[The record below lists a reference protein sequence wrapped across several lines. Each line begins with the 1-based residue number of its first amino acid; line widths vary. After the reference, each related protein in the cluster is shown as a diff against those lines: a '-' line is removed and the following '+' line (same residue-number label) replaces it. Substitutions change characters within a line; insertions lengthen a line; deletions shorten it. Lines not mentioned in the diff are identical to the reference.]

1 MRISLSIF
9 CLVFIGFINC
19 IHAAGISDGSTQA
32 ADSIADKALDEVVVK
47 HQTVKRSAQGDLI
60 TITKDMRLGA
70 RNTGELLGNIP
81 GAMYNSINRSFSFYG
96 SRNIIVLV
104 DSIEHDFNYIARLNQ
119 KRFDKI
125 NITYNPSGR
134 YRGYDAVINL
144 KTRPHYQGYDGYVE
158 FYGTAY
164 TGNRNGNGNALG
176 SESVSGQFTYTY
188 DKINVGGSIGNS
200 WGKQGSTSYY
210 ENYYPLN
217 GIKQTVLHTPF
228 NHPATI
234 SINRSTSANAFVD
247 YHFNDNNIIAASYFF
262 SFGDS
267 NSDTRYR
274 LQVDDFNR
282 NTSSINELHSNNHTH
297 NSLSHN
303 AVAYYW
309 GNVRN
314 WRLHAYASYNSN
326 SLDSYSTTERNS
338 FAVTDNRH
346 VHTDKIWAGGQ
357 ISRSFANNEWTASAR
372 YFYNRNSHN
381 QYALADNRKLA
392 HSVDINQFPEL
403 DVYFNPDGSAWSMS
417 LKGGVLL
424 YQNSADGKTYRD
436 ANPWGGLQVAFNPSN
451 KISLRFNY
459 ESGNMQPSL
468 FQIENYGTFTDSL
481 EYQCGNPALKPG
493 FMHSLNLY
501 TTINRMISFRL
512 WANIAPTDMRTFMSA
527 GYGLRPDGIE
537 GPFVRYDWINSRRS
551 EWGLTASFNR
561 IFFNALQVNCSA
573 GFTQY
578 YQRYKASSNR
588 RTYAFGSMFLKYFSQ
603 PKGITAALMYDLG
616 GNSGVTPQYVNY
628 GYYDSL
634 ALFIAKEFRSKW
646 GMQLSYYLPVH
657 FTNCERT
664 TVFNSDPL
672 VGRAWNNN
680 ALRSDNSF
688 VLTVY
693 YQFSG
698 GKQVRRLNHYEK

>member
-1 MRISLSIF
+1 MVQRLTNAHTTA
-9 CLVFIGFINC
+9 LVIPYE
-19 IHAAGISDGSTQA
+19 IHNGLPYQLLAIVGETAAGFQVENLHINRHGPGAVKSDDLHGLAGREDLDGGLPVGLNA
-32 ADSIADKALDEVVVK
+32 AGQNGI
-47 HQTVKRSAQGDLI
+47 
-60 TITKDMRLGA
+60 
-70 RNTGELLGNIP
+70 NLLGNIP
-81 GAMYNSINRSFSFYG
+81 GAMYNSINRSLSFYG

-125 NITYNPSGR
+125 NITYNPSGK

-144 KTRPHYQGYDGYVE
+144 KTRPHYQGYDGNVE

-200 WGKQGSTSYY
+200 WANRAQHLIMRIITQ
-210 ENYYPLN
+210 LN

-234 SINRSTSANAFVD
+234 SIDRNTSANAFVD
-247 YHFNDNNIIAASYFF
+247 YHIDDNNVIAASYFF
-262 SFGDS
+262 RFGDS

-314 WRLHAYASYNSN
+314 WRLHAFASYNSN

-346 VHTDKIWAGGQ
+346 IHTDKIWAGGQ

-372 YFYNRNSHN
+372 YYYNRNSHN
-381 QYALADNRKLA
+381 QYALADKRKLA

-417 LKGGVLL
+417 LKSKLTTTFV
-424 YQNSADGKTYRD
+424 SDIITYFSF
-436 ANPWGGLQVAFNPSN
+436 W
-451 KISLRFNY
+451 SL
-459 ESGNMQPSL
+459 
-468 FQIENYGTFTDSL
+468 
-481 EYQCGNPALKPG
+481 KK
-493 FMHSLNLY
+493 
-501 TTINRMISFRL
+501 
-512 WANIAPTDMRTFMSA
+512 
-527 GYGLRPDGIE
+527 
-537 GPFVRYDWINSRRS
+537 SRR
-551 EWGLTASFNR
+551 LAS
-561 IFFNALQVNCSA
+561 ALA
-573 GFTQY
+573 RPT
-578 YQRYKASSNR
+578 
-588 RTYAFGSMFLKYFSQ
+588 
-603 PKGITAALMYDLG
+603 
-616 GNSGVTPQYVNY
+616 
-628 GYYDSL
+628 
-634 ALFIAKEFRSKW
+634 
-646 GMQLSYYLPVH
+646 
-657 FTNCERT
+657 
-664 TVFNSDPL
+664 
-672 VGRAWNNN
+672 
-680 ALRSDNSF
+680 
-688 VLTVY
+688 
-693 YQFSG
+693 
-698 GKQVRRLNHYEK
+698 